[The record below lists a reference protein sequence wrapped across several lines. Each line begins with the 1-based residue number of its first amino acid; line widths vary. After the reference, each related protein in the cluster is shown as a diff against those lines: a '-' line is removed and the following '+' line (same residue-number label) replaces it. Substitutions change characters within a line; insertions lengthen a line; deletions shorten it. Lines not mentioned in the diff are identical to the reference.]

1 MNDSDPNEPPNT
13 KVATEAQEQ
22 CRVRRVFCFHL
33 VAVIAG
39 WLLVSNDSI
48 LDDRSVQSLIA
59 FPLYLTLFVC
69 PVAMLFAVAVAR
81 TTSMPFRLFALI
93 ADLVLSI
100 VQVFVWLP
108 TVM

>member
-1 MNDSDPNEPPNT
+1 MRS
-13 KVATEAQEQ
+13 
-22 CRVRRVFCFHL
+22 VFYFHL

-39 WLLVSNDSI
+39 WLVVSNESI
-48 LDDRSVQSLIA
+48 LDDRIVQFLIA
-59 FPLYLTLFVC
+59 LPLYLTLFVC

-81 TTSMPFRLFALI
+81 KTSMPFRLFALV

-108 TVM
+108 AVM